1 MGSEGGIARR
11 LTFGRQGGQ
20 KGKGAGR
27 GRRDRLEEELDADSE
42 KDETR
47 KNDAGTFRPKGARH
61 VEIVPHFTGRRGPSH
76 PGGRPCAEHSCVV
89 VRRRVARASGV
100 RVFGRDGTI
109 CFDVKEG
116 GADSCF

>member
-1 MGSEGGIARR
+1 MRIARR
-11 LTFGRQGGQ
+11 MRRAKTMRERFAQRRHGTWRLSSISP
-20 KGKGAGR
+20 GAGVRRIR
-27 GRRDRLEEELDADSE
+27 GGS
-42 KDETR
+42 
-47 KNDAGTFRPKGARH
+47 
-61 VEIVPHFTGRRGPSH
+61 
-76 PGGRPCAEHSCVV
+76 PCAEHSCVV